1 MIKKLLT
8 DFNATEHFELW
19 FLAFLLY
26 ASLEGTESITSQN
39 IHFDSG
45 TI

>member
-8 DFNATEHFELW
+8 DFNVKEHFEFWL
-19 FLAFLLY
+19 LAFLLY
-26 ASLEGTESITSQN
+26 ASLEGTESITGQI
-39 IHFDSG
+39 IHVDSD

>member
-8 DFNATEHFELW
+8 DFNVTEHFELW
-19 FLAFLLY
+19 LLACFLY
-26 ASLEGTESITSQN
+26 ASLEGTESITGQN
-39 IHFDSG
+39 LHFDSD

>member
-8 DFNATEHFELW
+8 DFNVTEHFELW
-19 FLAFLLY
+19 LLACFLY
-26 ASLEGTESITSQN
+26 TSLEGTESITGQN
-39 IHFDSG
+39 IQVDSS

>member
-8 DFNATEHFELW
+8 DFNVKEHFEFW
-19 FLAFLLY
+19 ILACFLY
-26 ASLEGTESITSQN
+26 ASLEATESIIGQN
-39 IHFDSG
+39 IHVDSG

>member
-8 DFNATEHFELW
+8 DFNVTEHFEFCILAY
-19 FLAFLLY
+19 FLY
-26 ASLEGTESITSQN
+26 DSLEGTESIIGQN
-39 IHFDSG
+39 IHVDSG

>member
-8 DFNATEHFELW
+8 DFNVTEHFELW
-19 FLAFLLY
+19 LLACLLY
-26 ASLEGTESITSQN
+26 ASLEGTESIMGQN
-39 IHFDSG
+39 IHVDSG

>member
-8 DFNATEHFELW
+8 DFNVSEHFELW
-19 FLAFLLY
+19 LLACFLY
-26 ASLEGTESITSQN
+26 VSLEGTESITSQN
-39 IHFDSG
+39 IHVDSG